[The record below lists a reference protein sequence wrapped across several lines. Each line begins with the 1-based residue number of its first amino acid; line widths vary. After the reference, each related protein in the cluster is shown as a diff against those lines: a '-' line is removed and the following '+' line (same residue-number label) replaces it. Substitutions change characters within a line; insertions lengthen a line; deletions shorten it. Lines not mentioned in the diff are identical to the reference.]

1 MYKPWSK
8 QYLASLYPGSG
19 IILNP
24 QNAVVTEQNTAS
36 HALAM
41 INISNQYQPAQQR
54 PQSAAFLHEWQALS
68 TDAANA

>member
-8 QYLASLYPGSG
+8 QYLDSSYPGSG

-41 INISNQYQPAQQR
+41 INQYQPAQQR